1 MEQAA
6 LLEARASGQSR
17 VGISWTITRPQLWER
32 ARIRLRRNADGA
44 RTHGGQTSRE
54 DGRSEAHDA
63 SRGGKLRGL
72 RQDGAFPTSY
82 ERPMPAESSER
93 ELGGRGSGKRFELG
107 ANAVAGAIAGT
118 LVSIVLHPVDTI
130 KVTIQADRKVRE
142 PIAMVVSRIIRQR
155 GVFGLYSGLS
165 TSLASSAPISA
176 IYTASYELVKGR
188 LLPGLPEEKRW
199 IAHCIAGGC
208 ASVATSFVYT
218 PSECIKQRCQ
228 VTGATSA
235 FAAAKSVVRADGV
248 LGLYK
253 GWSAVLCRN
262 IPQSAI
268 KFFVFEQL
276 MRAAGGA
283 LASGGGSSGTLP
295 ALAIGGVAGSTAAM
309 FTTPFDTIKTRMQTA
324 GVVNQGG
331 STMRGLLPTM
341 RDIVVNEGLG
351 GLYRGVIPRLLIY
364 VTQGAVFFSSYELAR
379 NTLLAAAE
387 KRRKEDVVAAK

>member
-1 MEQAA
+1 MEQTA
-6 LLEARASGQSR
+6 LLEAGASGQGR
-17 VGISWTITRPQLWER
+17 VGLSVTIARPKLGER
-32 ARIRLRRNADGA
+32 ARNRLRRIADGA
-44 RTHGGQTSRE
+44 KIRGGLTVRE
-54 DGRSEAHDA
+54 GGRSEAQDV
-63 SRGGKLRGL
+63 SPGGKFRGV
-72 RQDGAFPTSY
+72 RQDRAFPTSY
-82 ERPMPAESSER
+82 ERPVPAETSGR
-93 ELGGRGSGKRFELG
+93 ELGGRGSGSQLS

-142 PIAMVVSRIIRQR
+142 PIAKVVSRIIRRR

-176 IYTASYELVKGR
+176 IYTASYELVKER
-188 LLPGLPEEKRW
+188 LMPGLPEEKRW

-228 VTGATSA
+228 VTGATGA
-235 FAAAKSVVRADGV
+235 FAAARSLVRADGV

-283 LASGGGSSGTLP
+283 LSSSGESPGTLP
-295 ALAIGGVAGSTAAM
+295 TLAIGGVAGSTAAM
-309 FTTPFDTIKTRMQTA
+309 FTTPFDTIKTRLQTA

-331 STMRGLLPTM
+331 SAVRGLIPTM
-341 RDIVVNEGLG
+341 RDIVVNEGVG
-351 GLYRGVIPRLLIY
+351 GLYRGVIPRLFIY
-364 VTQGAVFFSSYELAR
+364 VTQSAVFFATYEVAR
-379 NTLLAAAE
+379 NTLLDAAE
-387 KRRKEDVVAAK
+387 KRREEDAKAAK

>member
-1 MEQAA
+1 
-6 LLEARASGQSR
+6 
-17 VGISWTITRPQLWER
+17 
-32 ARIRLRRNADGA
+32 
-44 RTHGGQTSRE
+44 
-54 DGRSEAHDA
+54 
-63 SRGGKLRGL
+63 
-72 RQDGAFPTSY
+72 
-82 ERPMPAESSER
+82 MPAESSER
-93 ELGGRGSGKRFELG
+93 ELGARGSGKRFELG

-142 PIAMVVSRIIRQR
+142 PIAKVVSRIIRRR

-387 KRRKEDVVAAK
+387 KRREEDVVAAK

>member
-17 VGISWTITRPQLWER
+17 VGISWTIARPKLGER
-32 ARIRLRRNADGA
+32 ARIRLRVNADGA
-44 RTHGGQTSRE
+44 WTQYGC
-54 DGRSEAHDA
+54 
-63 SRGGKLRGL
+63 KLRGL
-72 RQDGAFPTSY
+72 HQDGAFPTSY

-93 ELGGRGSGKRFELG
+93 ELGARGSGKRFELG
-107 ANAVAGAIAGT
+107 ANAIAGAIAGT

-142 PIAMVVSRIIRQR
+142 PIAKVVSRIIRQR

-387 KRRKEDVVAAK
+387 KRREEDVVAAK

>member
-6 LLEARASGQSR
+6 LLEARASGRSR

-188 LLPGLPEEKRW
+188 LLPGLPEEN
-199 IAHCIAGGC
+199 GGLPTVSPVDVPAWPPRSC
-208 ASVATSFVYT
+208 THRLSASSRGARLRARLARLRR
-218 PSECIKQRCQ
+218 QR
-228 VTGATSA
+228 A
-235 FAAAKSVVRADGV
+235 
-248 LGLYK
+248 
-253 GWSAVLCRN
+253 WSARMACSVCTR
-262 IPQSAI
+262 
-268 KFFVFEQL
+268 
-276 MRAAGGA
+276 GGA
-283 LASGGGSSGTLP
+283 RYCAGTYLRAPSSFSCSSSSCARLAELSPREGDLRVRSP
-295 ALAIGGVAGSTAAM
+295 
-309 FTTPFDTIKTRMQTA
+309 RRHRR
-324 GVVNQGG
+324 
-331 STMRGLLPTM
+331 RGWIH
-341 RDIVVNEGLG
+341 RSDVHN
-351 GLYRGVIPRLLIY
+351 
-364 VTQGAVFFSSYELAR
+364 AV
-379 NTLLAAAE
+379 
-387 KRRKEDVVAAK
+387 

>member
-17 VGISWTITRPQLWER
+17 VGISWTIARPKLGER
-32 ARIRLRRNADGA
+32 ARIRLRGNADGA
-44 RTHGGQTSRE
+44 RTQ
-54 DGRSEAHDA
+54 D
-63 SRGGKLRGL
+63 GGKLRGL
-72 RQDGAFPTSY
+72 HQDGAFPTSY

-93 ELGGRGSGKRFELG
+93 ELGARGSGKRFELG
-107 ANAVAGAIAGT
+107 ANAIAGAIAGT

-142 PIAMVVSRIIRQR
+142 PIAKVVSRIIRQR

-387 KRRKEDVVAAK
+387 KRREEDVVAAK

>member
-1 MEQAA
+1 
-6 LLEARASGQSR
+6 
-17 VGISWTITRPQLWER
+17 
-32 ARIRLRRNADGA
+32 
-44 RTHGGQTSRE
+44 
-54 DGRSEAHDA
+54 
-63 SRGGKLRGL
+63 
-72 RQDGAFPTSY
+72 
-82 ERPMPAESSER
+82 MPAESSER